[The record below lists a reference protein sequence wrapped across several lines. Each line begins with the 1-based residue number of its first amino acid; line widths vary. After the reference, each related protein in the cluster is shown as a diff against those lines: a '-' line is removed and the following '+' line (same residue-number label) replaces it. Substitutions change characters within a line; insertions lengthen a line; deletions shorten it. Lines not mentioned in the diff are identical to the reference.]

1 MMETGFRWLFL
12 DFTGMRAM
20 SDLDTEIHLHA
31 RVFRAG
37 CDWYADI
44 DDHTDPQPDDPYW
57 YGYYCSQRAAIDAA
71 CERIAALNRARCQ
84 RLSQQL
90 LLRATT
96 SA

>member
-1 MMETGFRWLFL
+1 
-12 DFTGMRAM
+12 MRAM
-20 SDLDTEIHLHA
+20 SDLGTEIHLHA

-44 DDHTDPQPDDPYW
+44 DDQADPQPDDPFW
-57 YGYYCSQRAAIDAA
+57 YGYYPSQRDAIDAA
-71 CERIAALNRARCQ
+71 CERIAALNRARCR

-90 LLRATT
+90 LLTATS